1 MGLTTSH
8 ECWDGS
14 YGAFRRWRN
23 ALAVAAGYRL
33 ELYKDGEP
41 IPVLDWDNLPDGV
54 LMGEWP
60 ATPDDP
66 LLVLLAH
73 SDCEGWIR
81 SAQAAPLADR
91 LAELIEKLPPDTTY
105 VIWRRR
111 TEEFVAGLR
120 RAAEAG
126 EDVEFF

>member
-1 MGLTTSH
+1 MTTSH
-8 ECWDGS
+8 ECWSGS

-23 ALAVAAGYRL
+23 ALAAAAGYQIG
-33 ELYKDGEP
+33 LYEDGNP
-41 IPVLDWDNLPDGV
+41 IPVLDWDSLPDGV
-54 LMGEWP
+54 LAGEWP

-91 LAELIEKLPPDTTY
+91 LAELIEKLPPDTADA
-105 VIWRRR
+105 IWRRR

-120 RAAEAG
+120 KAAEAG